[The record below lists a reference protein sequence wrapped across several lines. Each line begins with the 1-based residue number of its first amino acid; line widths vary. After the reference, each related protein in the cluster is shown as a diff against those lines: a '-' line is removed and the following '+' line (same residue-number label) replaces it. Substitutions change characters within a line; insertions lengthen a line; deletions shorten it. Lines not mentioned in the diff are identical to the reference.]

1 MIPLFDLT
9 RTYKKSQLKL
19 LEAYKKCVEHG
30 RFING
35 PEVKKLE
42 EELKTFLATSNCI
55 GVSSGTDALLTA
67 LMALNLEEG
76 DEVLVTPFT
85 FVASATSIVRAGL
98 KPVFVDL
105 AENSFHPS
113 IKEYEAAWTDRTRG
127 VLFVHLFGEPGDLTE
142 IKSLCDERG
151 AFLVED
157 CAQSMGSRFKNG
169 NLVGTYGDV
178 GTFSFFPAKNLGCF
192 GDGGAVVT
200 DNDILAQ
207 KIRMIRVHGSKIK
220 YKHELLGGNF
230 RLDTIQAA
238 FLSVLL
244 PELDNWIEKR
254 RQNAQY
260 YLENLQNIENLML
273 PMTCE
278 GHSWNQFTLRTS
290 KRDHLKNYLDAC
302 KIGSAIYY
310 PIPLHRQ
317 KIFEEGVKLPNAEKI
332 CNEVISI
339 PVYPGLRADER
350 THVVTKI
357 RNFYG
362 V

>member
-1 MIPLFDLT
+1 M
-9 RTYKKSQLKL
+9 
-19 LEAYKKCVEHG
+19 EHG